1 MTTLQQFAT
10 KDDYTTMKTSLLYG
24 QQTFEIK
31 LLKQNVA
38 IIKIIKICLTEL
50 FHHLGPFFSG
60 LCTFSPEKRQVIC
73 WSGEQRDM
81 LTQNGATLLK

>member
-38 IIKIIKICLTEL
+38 IIKIIEICLTEL
-50 FHHLGPFFSG
+50 FHHLGPFFFQDCV
-60 LCTFSPEKRQVIC
+60 LSPQKEDR
-73 WSGEQRDM
+73 
-81 LTQNGATLLK
+81 